1 MIKFEL
7 KVTELQSNADTKQ
20 EHCVLACGYDN
31 LFDIIGT
38 VGVTVDQNCR
48 NYYLK
53 NLIDN
58 GIVKDRIGLKKI
70 EVTMLSS
77 DKYEVIKNSKIITVV
92 TDIKAAF
99 NIISDD
105 INGDNIDYNY
115 GKEFTK
121 AIDDIDKNNQYHR
134 KNGDD
139 DYYILTMW

>member
-1 MIKFEL
+1 M
-7 KVTELQSNADTKQ
+7 
-20 EHCVLACGYDN
+20 
-31 LFDIIGT
+31 
-38 VGVTVDQNCR
+38 TVDQSCR

-70 EVTMLSS
+70 EIIMLPS
-77 DKYEVIKNSKIITVV
+77 DKYEVIKNSKTITVA

-134 KNGDD
+134 RNGDD
-139 DYYILTMW
+139 DYFILIM